1 MVQINDDF
9 HENLTLEKLDQI
21 IAEYA
26 QKTPTPTHAGNGQ
39 SARSVAASSPA
50 HSSPAHSKD

>member
-26 QKTPTPTHAGNGQ
+26 QKTPSPTHAGNGQ
-39 SARSVAASSPA
+39 SARSVA
-50 HSSPAHSKD
+50 HGSPAHSKD